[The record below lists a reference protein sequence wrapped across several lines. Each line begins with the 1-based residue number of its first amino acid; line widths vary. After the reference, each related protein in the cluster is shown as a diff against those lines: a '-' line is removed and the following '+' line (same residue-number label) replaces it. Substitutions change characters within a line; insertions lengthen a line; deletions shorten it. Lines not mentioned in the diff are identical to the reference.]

1 MPIVTPDILS
11 EGQKLPAEFNLLRLE
26 VIREA
31 NRIPFAQLVL
41 EDGNPSEGKFPL
53 SGLAF
58 FEPGKEIEI
67 KLRYEGE
74 GNASES
80 VFKGLV
86 HRHNLEGSK
95 KKARLTV
102 FLKDKAYAMTMG
114 RKSQVFSEQSDADII
129 KSLIEGAGATAGT
142 IPATEPTHPE
152 IVQYYC
158 SDWDFMLARAEVQ
171 NLLVTVKDGEVALQ
185 KLEVKSP
192 RGKTHTYTYGIS
204 EIHSF
209 EIEADAGEQYEKAGA
224 TYWDPKTQQM
234 AEKSEAAAFSLQ
246 QTNLDGAKIG
256 PLIGGKELLLS
267 SAVAL
272 DPKEAKSWADGRL
285 ARSRLALY
293 KGTISVAGFADIELL
308 DLLQLE
314 KFGARFTGT
323 NLVTG
328 LRHTV
333 SKDNWE
339 TDIQFGLPAT
349 PYTQRPDIQDA
360 PAAGLLPA
368 VHGLQPG
375 LVETLEED
383 PDGEFRVK
391 VKLPGIDPDTG
402 IVWARLAA
410 PEAGKERGYF
420 FRPEQG
426 DEVVVGF
433 FNDDP
438 RQAVILGALF
448 GSVNVPPPGMETFN
462 AENPLKGIVSKTGI
476 KMAIDDT
483 AKTLTLLTSD
493 SQSVV
498 IDEQNKKITIT
509 DGNANSITLDSNG
522 ITLNA
527 AGDFMVQASGD
538 IKLNGANVTI
548 GGADITLDGSGN
560 ATVNGSDIALNG
572 SGNVKISGSAVDVQ

>member
-1 MPIVTPDILS
+1 MQIVTPDILS
-11 EGQKLPAEFNLLRLE
+11 EGKKLPAEFNLLSLE
-26 VIREA
+26 VIREV
-31 NRIPFAQLVL
+31 NRIPYAQLVL
-41 EDGNPSEGKFPL
+41 EDGNPSEGNFPL
-53 SGLAF
+53 SDLAF
-58 FEPGKEIEI
+58 FEPGKAIEI

-74 GNASES
+74 GGASTS

-86 HRHNLEGSK
+86 HRHNLEGGK
-95 KKARLTV
+95 QKARLTV
-102 FLKDKAYAMTMG
+102 LLKDKAYAMTMG
-114 RKSQVFSEQSDADII
+114 RKSQVFSEKTDADII
-129 KSLIEGAGATAGT
+129 KSLISNAGATAGD

-171 NLLVTVKDGEVALQ
+171 NLLVAVKDGKVALH
-185 KLEVKSP
+185 KLKVTSP
-192 RGKTHTYTYGIS
+192 RGKTHTCTYGIS

-234 AEKSEAAAFSLQ
+234 AEKSEAASFSLQ

-256 PLIGGKELLLS
+256 PLVGGKELLLT

-272 DPKEAKSWADGRL
+272 DPKEAKSWADSRM

-293 KGTISVAGFADIELL
+293 KGTISLAGFADIELL

-314 KFGARFTGT
+314 KFGARFTGKT
-323 NLVTG
+323 LVTG
-328 LRHTV
+328 LRHSV
-333 SKDNWE
+333 SKDGWQ
-339 TDIQFGLPAT
+339 TDIQFGLSAT
-349 PYTQRPDIQDA
+349 PFSQRPDIQDA

-368 VHGLQPG
+368 VQGLQPG
-375 LVETLEED
+375 VVEALEED
-383 PDGEFRVK
+383 TDGEFRVK
-391 VKLPGIDPDTG
+391 VKLPGIDPAKG

-438 RQAVILGALF
+438 RQAVILGALY
-448 GSVNVPPPGMETFN
+448 GSVNVPPPGMETFD
-462 AENPLKGIVSKTGI
+462 AQNPLKGIVSKTGI
-476 KMAIDDT
+476 KMAFDDT

-509 DGNANSITLDSNG
+509 DGNSNSITMDSNG

-527 AGDFMVQASGD
+527 AGAFTVQASGD
-538 IKLNGANVTI
+538 IKLDGANVTI
-548 GGADITLDGSGN
+548 GGADIN
-560 ATVNGSDIALNG
+560 LNG
-572 SGNVKISGSAVDVQ
+572 SGNVKLSGSQVDVQ